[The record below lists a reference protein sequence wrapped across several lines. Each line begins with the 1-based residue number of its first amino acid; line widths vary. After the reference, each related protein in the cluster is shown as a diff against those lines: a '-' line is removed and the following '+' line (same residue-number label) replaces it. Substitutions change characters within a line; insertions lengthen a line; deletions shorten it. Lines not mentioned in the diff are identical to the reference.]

1 VVGTYGTLHI
11 DSTGAYTYTPAAGD
25 FQPGATDRFTY
36 TVADANGH
44 TSTADLT
51 VALNNYAYPSGTNLV
66 AGTDGADNLTGA
78 AGGHQVLYGGWGND
92 TLTGVGNDRLIGGAG
107 DDHLVAGAGG
117 SNVLIGGAG
126 NDTMTGS
133 AAGADV
139 FKWALADQGTGGT
152 PAVDHITN
160 FNTSSIPNGGDVL
173 DLRDLLQGEHSGGA
187 LAPIAASNLDQF
199 LKFEFSGST
208 LVLDVTPDATNLG
221 AVTQKIALDNITG
234 ADLNAARDN
243 LAHAVDP
250 TYSGTHISDADL
262 LKKLVDTGHLKTDI

>member
-1 VVGTYGTLHI
+1 LHI
-11 DSTGAYTYTPAAGD
+11 DSTGAYTYTPTAGD
-25 FQPGATDRFTY
+25 FQAGATDRFTY

-51 VALNNYAYPSGTNLV
+51 VALNNYAYPNGTNLV

-78 AGGHQVLYGGWGND
+78 AGGHQVLYGGWGDD

-107 DDHLVAGAGG
+107 NDHLVAGAGG

-126 NDTMTGS
+126 DDTMTGS

-139 FKWALADQGTGGT
+139 FKWALADQGTVGT
-152 PAVDHITN
+152 PAIDHITN
-160 FNTSSIPNGGDVL
+160 FNTASIPNGGDVL
-173 DLRDLLQGEHSGGA
+173 DLRDLLQGEHSGAVMPGA
-187 LAPIAASNLDQF
+187 ALSGSLDQF
-199 LKFEFSGST
+199 LKFEISGST
-208 LVLDVTPDATNLG
+208 LVLDVTPDATHSN
-221 AVTQKIALDNITG
+221 AVTQKIVLDNITG

-250 TYSGTHISDADL
+250 TYSGSHISDAEL
-262 LKKLVDTGHLKTDI
+262 LKKLVDTGHLKTDV